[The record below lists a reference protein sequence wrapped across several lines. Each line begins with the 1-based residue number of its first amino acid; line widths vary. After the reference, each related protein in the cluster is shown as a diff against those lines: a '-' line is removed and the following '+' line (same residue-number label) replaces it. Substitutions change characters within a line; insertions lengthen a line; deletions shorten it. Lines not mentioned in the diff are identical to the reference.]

1 MTDPA
6 PSELGE
12 AIQEVTEKV
21 QLLVREEIALAKAE
35 MTEKV
40 TKLIRGIV
48 AGAIAGIFAVF
59 GLIYLLHA
67 ASWGIWEIL
76 GTGNGPWLGFLITT
90 LILFLLG
97 AIGGLLAFRFIK
109 KAMPPTPVMAIEE
122 AQLIRETVSGSQPQ
136 HPGTSVAGGAAL
148 MGAARSPEEIRRS
161 IEANRA
167 ELGMAVEKLRAEVA
181 VVTDWRGQ
189 LRKNQKN
196 VLIGAAV
203 AGFVLGGGIAA
214 MGGLLRRRR

>member
-1 MTDPA
+1 MTDPR

-35 MTEKV
+35 LTEKV
-40 TKLIRGIV
+40 SKLIRGIV
-48 AGAIAGIFAVF
+48 AGAIAGIFALF

-67 ASWGIWEIL
+67 MSWGIWELL

-97 AIGGLLAFRFIK
+97 ALGGLLAFRFIK

-122 AQLIRETVSGSQPQ
+122 GKLIRETVSGSQAQ
-136 HPGTSVAGGAAL
+136 HPGTAVPEV
-148 MGAARSPEEIRRS
+148 RS
-161 IEANRA
+161 
-167 ELGMAVEKLRAEVA
+167 
-181 VVTDWRGQ
+181 
-189 LRKNQKN
+189 
-196 VLIGAAV
+196 
-203 AGFVLGGGIAA
+203 
-214 MGGLLRRRR
+214 

>member
-1 MTDPA
+1 MTDPQ
-6 PSELGE
+6 PSDLGE

-21 QLLVREEIALAKAE
+21 QLLVREEVALAKAE
-35 MTEKV
+35 LTEKAS
-40 TKLIRGIV
+40 KLIRGIV
-48 AGAIAGIFAVF
+48 AGAIAGIFALF

-67 ASWGIWEIL
+67 LSWGIWEIL
-76 GTGNGPWLGFLITT
+76 GTGSGPWLGFLITT

-97 AIGGLLAFRFIK
+97 AIGGLLAFR
-109 KAMPPTPVMAIEE
+109 ADQEGDAAHARHGHRGGPADPRDRLGLPAP
-122 AQLIRETVSGSQPQ
+122 APRHLR
-136 HPGTSVAGGAAL
+136 PGDQGL
-148 MGAARSPEEIRRS
+148 MGGARSPEEIRRS

-167 ELGMAVEKLRAEVA
+167 ELGMAVEKLRQEVA

-189 LRKNQKN
+189 LRANQKN

-214 MGGLLRRRR
+214 VGGLFRRRR